1 MYFSNKT
8 IYDKKR
14 LVRFNDFCVLKKRV
28 FWGFMIICSTLVL
41 LTYVFSVIAIPDNND
56 TITFL
61 SIISLA
67 YDAIILM
74 CYFVFPRISIKK
86 SPAFNA
92 ETSFEFDEDGFK
104 VCANTSNLKESTEL
118 KYSSLV
124 KVMEGKQDIYL
135 FISKR
140 QGYIIDKS
148 GFTAGN
154 PEDFIIFLQSKNVPF
169 KR

>member
-14 LVRFNDFCVLKKRV
+14 LIRFNDFCMLRKGIL
-28 FWGFMIICSTLVL
+28 WGFIIFVAICVLLQYLSSALLSPNGVGDPRLAILYLIFLVL
-41 LTYVFSVIAIPDNND
+41 VVFV
-56 TITFL
+56 
-61 SIISLA
+61 
-67 YDAIILM
+67 
-74 CYFVFPRISIKK
+74 YFVFPRLGRKK

-92 ETSFEFDEDGFK
+92 ETSFEFGEDGFK
-104 VCANTSNLKESTEL
+104 VCANTSNLKETADL

-140 QGYIIDKS
+140 QSYIIDKS

-154 PEDFIIFLQSKNVPF
+154 PEDLIIFLQSKNIPF